1 MMTRIIS
8 RVRCPSW
15 LYFLSRWAWE
25 REGYFAEISAEE
37 LYYILTDKYNLT
49 NGDEILINKGEFQNI
64 NDTLSKAYREF
75 ISYAAEYKIAQ
86 TFESINVKFVKGSN
100 AIKDSKIV
108 YNKECTIPFAA

>member
-1 MMTRIIS
+1 MKLDNNLKERIDK
-8 RVRCPSW
+8 
-15 LYFLSRWAWE
+15 
-25 REGYFAEISAEE
+25 YFAEISAEE

-75 ISYAAEYKIAQ
+75 ISYATEYKIAQ